1 MILQHKK
8 NLVFVSALSA
18 MIFNVSFAEELG
30 RLFTTV
36 EERQMLDGLRNAK
49 PKEIEVV
56 EVVEVIEIVPEEV
69 VEEEPKPVI
78 GGITVN
84 GLVYRK
90 GRKSTAWI
98 NNENTYE
105 GHLSH
110 QYIHIDPENINPDGI
125 QVEIPE
131 NVTDISLKVGETYD
145 PSDENVTD
153 LTDNYNQ

>member
-1 MILQHKK
+1 MMLQHKK
-8 NLVFVSALSA
+8 DLVFIGVFSA

-36 EERQMLDGLRNAK
+36 GERQMLDGLRKAK
-49 PKEIEVV
+49 PKKI

-69 VEEEPKPVI
+69 VEEAPRPVI

-125 QVEIPE
+125 QVEISE

>member
-1 MILQHKK
+1 MMLQHKK
-8 NLVFVSALSA
+8 DLVFIGVFSA

-36 EERQMLDGLRNAK
+36 GERQMLDGLRKAK
-49 PKEIEVV
+49 PKKI

>member
-18 MIFNVSFAEELG
+18 MVFNVSFAEELG

-49 PKEIEVV
+49 PNEIIVV
-56 EVVEVIEIVPEEV
+56 GEES
-69 VEEEPKPVI
+69 KPVI

-105 GHLSH
+105 GNLSH
-110 QYIHIDPENINPDGI
+110 QYIRIHPENINPDKI
-125 QVEIPE
+125 QVEISE